1 MVRVDAADAI
11 DVPVHAWLRELDVA
25 FVPGP
30 DSPMLSEV
38 ADGLLRQFERLGHN
52 VQKAP
57 DGQTDII
64 FTTAHFGQPLGW
76 REALLFTARRR
87 FGLEHSPTIYT
98 LVGITPARLEQVINR
113 LRVALEKDPPDPDDY
128 DFPGL
133 APQAY
138 HVLFEQGRRGGPILA
153 LERVVQSQAK
163 SIDSLLI
170 VGDEHPQAAYYFN
183 LVGAYPRI
191 EAEDAAFFYQD
202 IVLRIAT
209 AVSTTD
215 ATDHQVMGDPIP
227 YELWERLDTPQAM
240 CTAGQRLGERNF
252 FTEMVRI
259 ADLIKVPAVAES
271 VSSQYSEGCFSTW
284 DPTLE
289 ALIATVTGSARP
301 VDKGS
306 ITESELAVIVGL
318 RPDGRGAQVCHVQ
331 GKRNDPPSS
340 EAVEMVAMDTV
351 LPTISLS
358 DPPVEAPVIR
368 SKLHGHRGIAAY
380 DPRWVEY
387 VPMATPYQHYP
398 VTCSTKAQAR
408 GIKAAFERA
417 EALQNPDDPR
427 QLVFTVL
434 PGHGA
439 VIVEK
444 WVEGTEPLQVIWE
457 YMDAGYLQVDS
468 RVPQGPISYVPA
480 SDGGMVLK
488 TAGDGVLD
496 DEAHGGLHAHP

>member
-1 MVRVDAADAI
+1 
-11 DVPVHAWLRELDVA
+11 
-25 FVPGP
+25 
-30 DSPMLSEV
+30 
-38 ADGLLRQFERLGHN
+38 
-52 VQKAP
+52 
-57 DGQTDII
+57 
-64 FTTAHFGQPLGW
+64 LGW

-98 LVGITPARLEQVINR
+98 LVGITPARLRQVLSR
-113 LRVALEKDPPDPDDY
+113 LQRALEKEPPDPDDY

-191 EAEDAAFFYQD
+191 EAQDARFFYQD
-202 IVLRIAT
+202 LVLRITT
-209 AVSTTD
+209 AISTTD
-215 ATDHQVMGDPIP
+215 ATDHRVVGEPVPHEHWD
-227 YELWERLDTPQAM
+227 RLDTPQAM
-240 CTAGQRLGERNF
+240 CAAGQRLGERNF

-284 DPTLE
+284 DPTLK

-306 ITESELAVIVGL
+306 INEDDLSVIVGL
-318 RPDGRGAQVCHVQ
+318 RPDGRGAQVRHVE

-340 EAVEMVAMDTV
+340 EAVEMVAMDTA
-351 LPTISLS
+351 LPTVSLS
-358 DPPVEAPVIR
+358 EPAVEAPVIR

-387 VPMATPYQHYP
+387 VPMDAPYQHYP

-408 GIKAAFERA
+408 GIEAAFARA
-417 EALQNPDDPR
+417 EALQNPADPR

-444 WVEGTEPLQVIWE
+444 WVDGAAPFQMIWE
-457 YMDAGYLQVDS
+457 YMDAGYLEVDN
-468 RVPQGPISYVPA
+468 RVPQGPISYVTA
-480 SDGGMVLK
+480 SDGRMVLK
-488 TAGDGVLD
+488 AAGDSL
-496 DEAHGGLHAHP
+496 PST